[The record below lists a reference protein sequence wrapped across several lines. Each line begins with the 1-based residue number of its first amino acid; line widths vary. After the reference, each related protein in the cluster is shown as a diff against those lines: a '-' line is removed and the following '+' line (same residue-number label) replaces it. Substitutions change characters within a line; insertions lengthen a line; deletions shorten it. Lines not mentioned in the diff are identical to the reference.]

1 MHEDKNCSKRE
12 CHSVSS
18 SGTGIFFF
26 CTFDNTEQRP
36 QRSETCLG
44 PHMKPAAELATHSVL
59 QSFNHY
65 PNHMVVLALSGDF
78 PPPVPHVPK
87 EDTHK
92 IDLASA
98 KVLISLFLWALKLW
112 CGSLFSLTYKKLFE
126 RGKKLQW
133 GFFLLSRDT
142 MLKICCISLLW
153 QNNPYWITDPVF
165 LEHPPEW
172 RKESMPKTLH
182 PPRET
187 APHAAG
193 RKAGS
198 GKKSET
204 PSPMQS
210 HSCLFHPQIKLR

>member
-1 MHEDKNCSKRE
+1 MPFPWESYAGHIHKLHNTCHFLHSAASVLLRHMKNMHEDKNCSKRE

-112 CGSLFSLTYKKLFE
+112 SGSLFSLTYKKLFE

-133 GFFLLSRDT
+133 GFFSPLSWHHAEDLL
-142 MLKICCISLLW
+142 
-153 QNNPYWITDPVF
+153 
-165 LEHPPEW
+165 H
-172 RKESMPKTLH
+172 
-182 PPRET
+182 
-187 APHAAG
+187 
-193 RKAGS
+193 
-198 GKKSET
+198 
-204 PSPMQS
+204 
-210 HSCLFHPQIKLR
+210 LFAMTK